1 MRGLMKDP
9 DLVIDEQ
16 FENVISIL
24 EIIGDASTYAH
35 FPVIKEVRDIY
46 MDGFTMVMN
55 KLFHSYAVRRA
66 LPKTAALEKSGSLN
80 D

>member
-1 MRGLMKDP
+1 M
-9 DLVIDEQ
+9 E
-16 FENVISIL
+16 S
-24 EIIGDASTYAH
+24 
-35 FPVIKEVRDIY
+35 
-46 MDGFTMVMN
+46 FTMVMN